1 MSGIWCLKQ
10 KSLYAH
16 GKMDREQI
24 SEIWSSLIMG
34 ETDVLISTT
43 IIETGV
49 DIPNANTLIIE
60 HADKMGL
67 AQLHQIRGRIGRSS
81 RRAYAYF
88 TYPRGTVLSDIAEK
102 DLRLSATTANSVRAF
117 KIAMRDLEL
126 RGAGNLLGSEQH
138 GQIDSVGYNLYMKLL
153 SDAILEEKGEKRP
166 EKPVCKVS
174 LQFDAYIPE
183 SYIKNQAQRID
194 AYKKIALIETREDYS
209 DILDELSTAT
219 ENRRSRQKIF

>member
-1 MSGIWCLKQ
+1 MAMSGIRDMSILEEAPGDRLPVQTYVLEYDDVILSDAIKKELHRGGQVFWLHNRVESIETTVAHVRDMVPEAKIA
-10 KSLYAH
+10 YAH

-102 DLRLSATTANSVRAF
+102 DLRLSATTANSVRAL
-117 KIAMRDLEL
+117 KSPCGTLNSAER
-126 RGAGNLLGSEQH
+126 
-138 GQIDSVGYNLYMKLL
+138 
-153 SDAILEEKGEKRP
+153 AIFWVRNSTDRLT
-166 EKPVCKVS
+166 
-174 LQFDAYIPE
+174 A
-183 SYIKNQAQRID
+183 
-194 AYKKIALIETREDYS
+194 S
-209 DILDELSTAT
+209 DITS
-219 ENRRSRQKIF
+219 I